1 MLESLWTL
9 FLSALISSTLLPG
22 GSEALLAYQVS
33 EMPDSMLLL
42 IAVATLGN
50 TLGSYITLVMG
61 LLIARYYPLRAFAS
75 ANHLRA
81 RRWLTQKG
89 PWVLLLAWL
98 PIIGD
103 PLCLLAGWLRL
114 SLFYSMVAILLGKLL
129 RFALVANLAAGLLG

>member
-9 FLSALISSTLLPG
+9 FVSALLSSTLLPG

-33 EMPDSMLLL
+33 ETPESMLLL

-50 TLGSYITLVMG
+50 TLGSYVTLAMG
-61 LLIARYYPLRAFAS
+61 LLIARYYPLRAFES

-81 RRWLTQKG
+81 RRWLTQRG
-89 PWVLLLAWL
+89 PWVLLFAWL

-114 SLFYSMVAILLGKLL
+114 HLFYSLVAILIGKLL
-129 RFALVANLAAGLLG
+129 RFALVAYLAVGLLG